1 MSHTAHLFTGHG
13 AMHLAPALRSL
24 RRFVVHRLSTAP
36 SPSTLETLLLAA
48 ATLLFVLACVGLT
61 MVGASYAH

>member
-1 MSHTAHLFTGHG
+1 MWQTAHLFTGHG
-13 AMHLAPALRSL
+13 AMHLFPVLRSV
-24 RRFVVHRLSTAP
+24 RRFVAHRLSTAP
-36 SPSTLETLLLAA
+36 SPSTVEALLLAA